1 MHKSL
6 ERDAAVS
13 IRFLC
18 AFLLT
23 EYWPIAPN
31 VMIKGLA
38 LNIIRQWS
46 SCPLFD
52 VYFQV
57 DCSTVPPSAFA
68 WRITMRKRSKT
79 ASFSTPAATNVSAF
93 LLSFIPSRFF
103 FSFGRLSFL
112 YSCHWERDAQCHRFP
127 FLPAAGSSW
136 PFCSVS
142 LPLESSHRRLPL
154 IAFFL

>member
-57 DCSTVPPSAFA
+57 DCSTVPPLGFCMAHNDEKAF
-68 WRITMRKRSKT
+68 KDSL
-79 ASFSTPAATNVSAF
+79 F
-93 LLSFIPSRFF
+93 LHS
-103 FSFGRLSFL
+103 G
-112 YSCHWERDAQCHRFP
+112 CH
-127 FLPAAGSSW
+127 
-136 PFCSVS
+136 
-142 LPLESSHRRLPL
+142 
-154 IAFFL
+154 